1 VEKSIKEVA
10 SSKDAYSHED
20 LKVGT
25 FPYADQKAFSHIEA
39 FIDTGEEYLGSL
51 TVKFGSLESF
61 IRAIT
66 EAISKSGIVRY
77 YMDS

>member
-1 VEKSIKEVA
+1 VEKSIEEVA

-39 FIDTGEEYLGSL
+39 FIDMGEKCLGSL
-51 TVKFGSLESF
+51 IVKFSSLKSF

-66 EAISKSGIVRY
+66 EAISKSRIVRY